1 MGDAVTFVG
10 ERPLRGGA
18 AGETLGVLAQRAGGY
33 PPLVVDLPS
42 VKRLNGVTRLGNG
55 TIVACGDWGALA
67 RLEGGAA
74 QLVGCVCRSHLTAI
88 EALADGGA
96 VTIGAGGHALYV
108 SARLDAQLEAVQTTR
123 DLSALTVGADGAV
136 WAGAA
141 QARLLRREAGSWVR
155 MSGDLGISP
164 RIVAI
169 WAGDPLVRAVC
180 DDGAV
185 LEGRAD

>member
-1 MGDAVTFVG
+1 
-10 ERPLRGGA
+10 
-18 AGETLGVLAQRAGGY
+18 
-33 PPLVVDLPS
+33 
-42 VKRLNGVTRLGNG
+42 
-55 TIVACGDWGALA
+55 VACGDRGALA
-67 RLEGGAA
+67 RLEAGAVA
-74 QLVGCVCRSHLTAI
+74 PMGTVCRGHLMAI

-96 VTIGAGGHALYV
+96 VTVGAGGHALYV
-108 SARLDAQLEAVQTTR
+108 SPRLDAQLEAVQTTR

-141 QARLLRREAGSWVR
+141 QARLLRREGGSWVR
-155 MSGDLGISP
+155 MSGDLGITP

-185 LEGRAD
+185 LEGRAA